1 MINLSNNRPEKKNT
15 KLYDISQNINI
26 TITLNNT
33 NIHSIKNKDVD
44 YRNIE
49 ILIFTFYTMG
59 IPAEFNK

>member
-33 NIHSIKNKDVD
+33 NIHSIKNKDV
-44 YRNIE
+44 R
-49 ILIFTFYTMG
+49 L
-59 IPAEFNK
+59 